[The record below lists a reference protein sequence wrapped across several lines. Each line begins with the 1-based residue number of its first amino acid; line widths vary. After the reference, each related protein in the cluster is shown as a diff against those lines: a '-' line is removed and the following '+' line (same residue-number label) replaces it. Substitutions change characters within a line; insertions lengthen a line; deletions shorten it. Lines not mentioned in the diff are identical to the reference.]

1 MTESEGK
8 FGCLTKSLD
17 KFLSLNEA
25 KRREKYG
32 NNQAKY
38 FERIVKSINA
48 SFDDHNRAILK
59 LPEDYLKKIHFLS
72 SYNAMLFQFR
82 QRKWIDELP
91 DETIIATRDY
101 LMQVSKFLDYY
112 SIKQMAQD
120 DFNET
125 IKWLNFMLDYDE
137 KLKKA
142 SKSIG
147 KKQKQTKSK

>member
-17 KFLSLNEA
+17 RFLSLNEK

-48 SFDDHNRAILK
+48 SFDDHDRAILK
-59 LPEDYLKKIHFLS
+59 LPEKYLNQINFIP

-91 DETIIATRDY
+91 DETIIASRDY
-101 LMQVSKFLDYY
+101 LMQVTHYLDYY
-112 SIKQMAQD
+112 SIEQLAHKDLDKAM
-120 DFNET
+120 N
-125 IKWLNFMLDYDE
+125 WLNFMINFDE
-137 KLKKA
+137 TVKKA
-142 SKSIG
+142 SKLKG
-147 KKQKQTKSK
+147 KKKKRTKS